1 MIETN
6 DDDKKVRN
14 KYPDRFTIDPKNLEK
29 IGSLLEQLKNQVQGC
44 DANRKELLNWMIEK
58 FQIELSAAD
67 LQELTTRF
75 YDEEKFLRSALDEI
89 KEAKS
94 RGVRLTLDE
103 IMQRNQSTAAP
114 TIKRGRKKKS
124 DLFTEDNESP
134 NAIKDQGNDSV
145 PI

>member
-6 DDDKKVRN
+6 DDKKKVKN
-14 KYPDRFTIDPKNLEK
+14 KYPDRFTIDPVNLEK
-29 IGSLLEQLKNQVQGC
+29 IGSLLEQLKNKVQGC

-58 FQIELSAAD
+58 FPTELSAAD
-67 LQELTTRF
+67 LLELTTRF

-103 IMQRNQSTAAP
+103 IMQRNQTMIGP
-114 TIKRGRKKKS
+114 TVKRGRKKKS
-124 DLFTEDNESP
+124 DLPTEDEEAP
-134 NAIKDQGNDSV
+134 NAVKDQGKDS
-145 PI
+145 ITT

>member
-1 MIETN
+1 MIETK
-6 DDDKKVRN
+6 DDEKKVKN
-14 KYPDRFTIDPKNLEK
+14 KYPDRFTIDPVNLEK
-29 IGSLLEQLKNQVQGC
+29 IGSLLEQLKNKVQGC

-58 FQIELSAAD
+58 FPTELSAAD

-103 IMQRNQSTAAP
+103 IMQRNQTMAGP
-114 TIKRGRKKKS
+114 TVKRGRKKKS
-124 DLFTEDNESP
+124 DLAAEDGEP
-134 NAIKDQGNDSV
+134 LDATKEQVKDSV
-145 PI
+145 MT